1 MDHSQGHADTGDARD
16 TEGARVTGGA
26 WDTGDDWS
34 PAHQAI
40 ELGDLLALASV
51 LDSGADAEDPDEQG
65 MTLLLH
71 AIAVESDAA
80 AETGEPPQVDI
91 TALLLAR
98 GADPERRDAIGRTP
112 AQVAELAGHWL
123 AAELLRAWWS
133 RQSSRRREHEDSRSA
148 GRRLLES
155 GATTLVHS
163 SAILEQTTGEL
174 RHAGYRVITADAS
187 RWLTAERMHQELARL
202 LEFPGY
208 YGKNLDAFN
217 DCLGDVAVDADG
229 FLKDWA
235 GLVLVL
241 TGFDTFAERFPDQ
254 AHGLLDVIEIQSRH
268 ALLNGAHLI
277 CLVQSGD
284 PRLVLPSVG
293 ARPVVWNNA
302 EWSDRNRGL

>member
-1 MDHSQGHADTGDARD
+1 MGHSQGHADTGDARD
-16 TEGARVTGGA
+16 TEGARVAGGA
-26 WDTGDDWS
+26 RDTGDDWS

-40 ELGDLLALASV
+40 ELGDVLALAGV
-51 LDSGADAEDPDEQG
+51 LDSGADVEDPDEQG

-155 GATTLVHS
+155 GAVTKFPGSVDGPG
-163 SAILEQTTGEL
+163 ILDQTVGEL
-174 RHAGYRVITADAS
+174 RHAGYRIVSADAS
-187 RWLTAERMHQELARL
+187 RWLTADGMHGNLARL
-202 LEFPGY
+202 LSCPDR
-208 YGKNLDAFN
+208 YGKNLDGFG
-217 DCLGDVAVDADG
+217 DCLGDVAVDTDG

-235 GLVLVL
+235 GLVVVL
-241 TGFDTFAERFPDQ
+241 TGFGTFAERFPEQ
-254 AHGLLDVIEIQSRH
+254 ARGLLDVFETRSRY
-268 ALLNGAHLI
+268 ALLHGAHLI
-277 CLVQSGD
+277 CLVG
-284 PRLVLPSVG
+284 R
-293 ARPVVWNNA
+293 
-302 EWSDRNRGL
+302 